1 MKSNKLLKVMFF
13 GGVGEIGKNMTA
25 LEYGDNILVVD
36 AGMGFPNEATP
47 GVDVVIP
54 DIEYL
59 KTNKFDSYVF
69 ENVSDIDEILAT
81 DESRNSLGGQF
92 IREILIP
99 TYEFN
104 MEEGRTNLDILI
116 EQVTYHKLK
125 LNKSPNEYTNDFNL
139 SINTISVPI

>member
-59 KTNKFDSYVF
+59 KTNSEKVVGIVLTHGHEDHVGALPYVLKDLPQVPVYGTRF
-69 ENVSDIDEILAT
+69 T
-81 DESRNSLGGQF
+81 LG
-92 IREILIP
+92 IAA
-99 TYEFN
+99 
-104 MEEGRTNLDILI
+104 
-116 EQVTYHKLK
+116 HKLEIK
-125 LNKSPNEYTNDFNL
+125 GCPRTSFRSFPKTEPSK
-139 SINTISVPI
+139 

>member
-59 KTNKFDSYVF
+59 KTNSEKV
-69 ENVSDIDEILAT
+69 
-81 DESRNSLGGQF
+81 
-92 IREILIP
+92 
-99 TYEFN
+99 
-104 MEEGRTNLDILI
+104 
-116 EQVTYHKLK
+116 
-125 LNKSPNEYTNDFNL
+125 
-139 SINTISVPI
+139 